1 MMQHLNSFRAFLLA
15 TILGLP
21 IWTVAAPPPFEWVRT
36 TASTWYDYSA
46 GIAVDQNKMVYS
58 AAMFRDATANQIV
71 FKKFNAKGDLVNSL
85 KVTQPHDI
93 PYFFGGLQTNSLGL
107 TFLAD
112 AGSYLLIGN
121 KSYGQLVLA
130 QMTTNLSWLWI
141 ERIGSGSPN
150 ESDQPLGLCM
160 DYTGNIIV
168 ARGFQNVDY
177 RGTTMASQGGDDL
190 LLMKVRATDGS
201 LVWMKR
207 AGGTFKDY
215 GNGAVADA
223 DGNIYVVGNF
233 YSAPMNFSG
242 LLLQNGGNG
251 RNGFVAKYD
260 KDGQPVWV
268 KRVGNGANDSLNGVV
283 LSSDGRIIIV
293 GYASSTLSFA
303 GSTITADSGFI
314 ASLDS
319 DGNFRSLRSLG
330 PTVKPQSI
338 SRDHEENF
346 VIAGSIAGR
355 GGTEIAVIKCS
366 GNLSA
371 VWSKTAGLTGPDTA
385 RQLAVSP
392 LGEIFFSGTY
402 FEAAQFDQLY
412 IEGLGGQDAF
422 VAKISSETTGIPIV
436 TAQPQ
441 AQAVYLGT
449 QATLSVAVTSTTPA
463 RYQWFFNGTALQNQ
477 TNATLV
483 LNNVNQKSEGYYYV
497 EITNDFGTT
506 RSASA
511 LLLLR
516 GKAPIQVTTLAGG
529 VNGQPGYQDSARGTE
544 ARFNLPNTAALQPD
558 GVLFI
563 PDTGNHMIRILDPGG
578 SVGTLSGKTT
588 PGFENGPASA
598 ALFRSPLAVAIDSA
612 RDLYVADTDNNVI
625 RKISAFGTRAVVTY
639 AGTGQRGY
647 KDGALAEAQFD
658 FPNDLVIDATGNLF
672 VSEFQNHTI
681 RKVGA
686 DGRVTTVAGNGTAGY
701 QDGIGTAAQFRFPSG
716 LARDGNGNLYVA
728 EWSNHTLRKIT
739 PAGVVTTLAGT
750 PGQRGFVDGPGSSAL
765 LNTPDGVA
773 VDAVGN
779 LYFTEYGNHAVRR
792 LGTDNV
798 VTTIAGTGAPGFV
811 NGDASQTMF
820 RHPGGINITLDGSLV
835 VVDTG
840 NHAIRKITWNTA
852 EPPPQPVA
860 YISLHAGVTIFG
872 VAGRKYQ
879 IEAAESAGP
888 NAQWVVL
895 GQLILSGPV
904 QTWYD
909 PQPASR
915 KIRLYRVRELAN

>member
-1 MMQHLNSFRAFLLA
+1 M
-15 TILGLP
+15 
-21 IWTVAAPPPFEWVRT
+21 RT
-36 TASTWYDYSA
+36 TASPEHDYGS
-46 GIAVDQNKMVYS
+46 GVAVDKNGFVYTAAALAGQATPSKILLKKYNPSGEEQTARSLTVDRGGSVYS
-58 AAMFRDATANQIV
+58 T
-71 FKKFNAKGDLVNSL
+71 
-85 KVTQPHDI
+85 
-93 PYFFGGLQTNSLGL
+93 FGFVTNSLGVVMVARI
-107 TFLAD
+107 TSSF
-112 AGSYLLIGN
+112 YIGN
-121 KSYGQLVLA
+121 SSYRELVVGQFSHTLA
-130 QMTTNLSWLWI
+130 PIWVSQ
-141 ERIGSGSPN
+141 IGGWGELDRPSTPCI
-150 ESDQPLGLCM
+150 DQAG
-160 DYTGNIIV
+160 DIIV
-168 ARGFQNVDY
+168 GDFFVNADY
-177 RGTTMASQGGDDL
+177 RGATMSSQGNQDV
-190 LLMKVRATDGS
+190 LLMKIRSTDGA

-207 AGGTFKDY
+207 AGGAGSDF
-215 GNGAVADA
+215 GNAVATDTER
-223 DGNIYVVGNF
+223 NIYVVGKFN
-233 YSAPMNFSG
+233 STSMNFSG
-242 LLLQNGGNG
+242 VLLPFLGGESD
-251 RNGFVAKYD
+251 GFIAKYD
-260 KDGQPVWV
+260 KDGQVIWA
-268 KRVGNGANDSLNGVV
+268 KRLGSAGTDSLQSVAV
-283 LSSDGRIIIV
+283 ADDGRIIAT
-293 GYASSTLSFA
+293 GFA
-303 GSTITADSGFI
+303 GNSIPLGEGISIPANSGFI
-314 ASLDS
+314 LSMDS
-319 DGNFRSLRSLG
+319 AGNFLAARSLG
-330 PTVKPQSI
+330 TRVSPQSI
-338 SRDHEENF
+338 ARDHEGSF
-346 VIAGSIAGR
+346 VISSSFTGSTTIGPTAVSSR
-355 GGTEIAVIKCS
+355 GDTDIVIIKCS
-366 GNLSA
+366 SNLNVLWAKPAGFTGNDA
-371 VWSKTAGLTGPDTA
+371 AG
-385 RQLAVSP
+385 QIAVSP
-392 LGEIFFSGTY
+392 TGEIYLGGRYSENAY
-402 FEAAQFDQLY
+402 FDQLY
-412 IEGLGGQDAF
+412 VEGRGGFDAF

-516 GKAPIQVTTLAGG
+516 GKAPIQVTTFAGG
-529 VNGQPGYQDSARGTE
+529 ANGQPGYQDSARGTD

-658 FPNDLVIDATGNLF
+658 FPNDLVIDTAGNLF

-686 DGRVTTVAGNGTAGY
+686 DGRVTTVAGNGIAGY

-895 GQLILSGPV
+895 GQLIL
-904 QTWYD
+904 
-909 PQPASR
+909 
-915 KIRLYRVRELAN
+915 